1 MTLKPWT
8 EIAVP
13 HTDVL
18 KGTFQ
23 DAEFAADLSRV
34 HQGGA
39 GPEYGDPMR
48 FFERTFITEGMRLLL
63 DGVIRR
69 LDGRGG
75 DPVVQ
80 LQTAFGGGK
89 THTLLAVYHL
99 AAGRAN
105 PADLRG
111 VSKILDDAGIT
122 EPPKANIA
130 VIDGN
135 RLAPSQP
142 KKQGELTINC
152 LWGEIAFQ
160 LGGEA
165 GYRMVAD
172 SDARGT
178 SPGKEILISLL
189 SQCAPCVLLMD
200 ELVSYFRQFQEG
212 QTYSGGTFDSNISFI
227 NALTEAMTAVPRA
240 VLLASLPESDTEVGS
255 IQGKKSLA
263 ALEKFFGRVQALWKP
278 VGTEE
283 AFEIVRR
290 RLFNPISDTQSM
302 EAVCRS
308 FAEMYAGQADDFPI
322 ETHESDYLRRLRN
335 SYPIHPEIFK
345 RLYEDWSSLEGFQ
358 RTRGVLKLMAKVIYR
373 LWKDGNRDLMIMP
386 GSLPY
391 YDANV
396 KNNSIYYL
404 PQGWDPVMDKDIDGE
419 NAQTTAIDTQD
430 PRLGKIQAARRVAR
444 TIFLG
449 SAPSVGSQMVRGI
462 DGKRIN
468 LGAVSPGMPVSTVR
482 DALSRLS
489 DRLHYLNS
497 GDGRFWFDVR
507 PNLRREMEE
516 RKRRFE
522 NRANEVN
529 PEIRAAYRGIGLIDN
544 HRHRTELAQNGE
556 NSLDVRFGLP
566 HVLASEVADG
576 DAGDSD
582 RARITSGKKGFPDT
596 DRAADQIAHGNRVEL
611 ALPNQLRVV
620 RQAGLGRRVPGHH
633 LQGMARLN
641 EFDQAGALRLDQVFL
656 QIGNAPIPGGIQWL
670 RPGWLGNGSLLRL
683 FRQQAH
689 QVVEVGQRQPRAQL
703 GQARG
708 LVRQGGKNRF
718 DELLP
723 FFDGRHGNLDFP
735 GVRALHQNRM
745 QQPQAFDHQHEDQI
759 HPPHHGTAR
768 PVQQRRQMLGLS
780 VPRRADQVRVIEQDR
795 DFLGAAF
802 LADENQGQKPVYGSK
817 RLSGIPRQIDR
828 AAQNVIQMGFHAG
841 EPAGVRAGVGPQ
853 AASDVIVKNEVV
865 AAEHPVR
872 EKIGQADNV
881 VLSPLGISHR
891 VHHVAMEDEEAGAAG
906 QIGIL
911 KLPDPAGT
919 VCIGHES
926 APLSFPRSETGAPVP
941 ETTRE

>member
-34 HQGGA
+34 HQGEA

-63 DGVIRR
+63 DGVVRR

-122 EPPKANIA
+122 EPPRANIA

-529 PEIRAAYRGIGLIDN
+529 PEIRARLVKLVNRGCFGGVHIFTPAADIPDDFDLRLCVISPEKPHSKKAGLA
-544 HRHRTELAQNGE
+544 RTEAEQILKTRGAQPRQHQNRLIFLAADEDSIGRLRDQVKTYLAWKSIKEDLDNLKLNLDMLQARQVEKQLAGAESGLNRMISECYRWLLCPLQVIKKDGAPDKLVFEDIPLNGAAKSMIQQIE
-556 NSLDVRFGLP
+556 DKLEDVEMIIKKWSPIHLAELLKKWFWEKGRMDIGARELWQTMCDYLYMP
-566 HVLASEVADG
+566 RLASADILQQAIAAGVESGDYFGYADG
-576 DAGDSD
+576 REDSRYKGLKLGKRPYVVIDERAVIVELETARNAMAAAGPAGEKTGAAIDTEASTPADDSEAAVKTD
-582 RARITSGKKGFPDT
+582 PDT
-596 DRAADQIAHGNRVEL
+596 PPAALKTRFFGTVELDPHTGRMAFDQIHDEIIKL
-611 ALPNQLRVV
+611 FLTK
-620 RQAGLGRRVPGHH
+620 PGVTVT
-633 LQGMARLN
+633 
-641 EFDQAGALRLDQVFL
+641 LRLD
-656 QIGNAPIPGGIQWL
+656 IT
-670 RPGWLGNGSLLRL
+670 
-683 FRQQAH
+683 
-689 QVVEVGQRQPRAQL
+689 AQFSE
-703 GQARG
+703 G
-708 LVRQGGKNRF
+708 F
-718 DELLP
+718 DENLQ
-723 FFDGRHGNLDFP
+723 RAARENSAALDFDD
-735 GVRALHQNRM
+735 AE
-745 QQPQAFDHQHEDQI
+745 FD
-759 HPPHHGTAR
+759 
-768 PVQQRRQMLGLS
+768 
-780 VPRRADQVRVIEQDR
+780 
-795 DFLGAAF
+795 
-802 LADENQGQKPVYGSK
+802 
-817 RLSGIPRQIDR
+817 
-828 AAQNVIQMGFHAG
+828 
-841 EPAGVRAGVGPQ
+841 
-853 AASDVIVKNEVV
+853 
-865 AAEHPVR
+865 
-872 EKIGQADNV
+872 
-881 VLSPLGISHR
+881 
-891 VHHVAMEDEEAGAAG
+891 
-906 QIGIL
+906 
-911 KLPDPAGT
+911 
-919 VCIGHES
+919 
-926 APLSFPRSETGAPVP
+926 
-941 ETTRE
+941 